1 MWCFD
6 MFWFFSHTF
15 LYILSVSFIFELFFL
30 VYVFK
35 KVINEHS
42 TLWFQ
47 PELNKTWNYISNSK
61 LIYYRFPEVG
71 RLYDMNRNKLL
82 YLFMRSYFDHI
93 IGDDVFCDD
102 LNLWSEHKSEKEIF
116 NERDVARLEHKGHG
130 YGKFTYITGYYSSTE
145 KVLIYSHV
153 NL

>member
-1 MWCFD
+1 MI
-6 MFWFFSHTF
+6 S
-15 LYILSVSFIFELFFL
+15 
-30 VYVFK
+30 K
-35 KVINEHS
+35 R
-42 TLWFQ
+42 

-71 RLYDMNRNKLL
+71 RLYDMNSNKLL

-130 YGKFTYITGYYSSTE
+130 YGKFTYITGYYSSNE